1 MLNVNINI
9 LQIAF
14 PSCQKQ
20 VTVNLAIKVY
30 IGWLHICYKF
40 KGINLFLLVSSGV
53 GPSVGK
59 DFLLLPVQFFL
70 LLVRQGSLPLGQRVA
85 VPPPPVKKEGISK
98 MQKTY

>member
-1 MLNVNINI
+1 
-9 LQIAF
+9 
-14 PSCQKQ
+14 
-20 VTVNLAIKVY
+20 
-30 IGWLHICYKF
+30 
-40 KGINLFLLVSSGV
+40 V

-98 MQKTY
+98 MQKTD